1 MHLLDSTMFNLV
13 SGRNFTPE
21 EKIVVLVALNNF
33 NATIDQKKKDL
44 LRKYGTN
51 LEEAINTI
59 NGIQAE
65 KLIREAELKASPSA

>member
-1 MHLLDSTMFNLV
+1 MHLLDSTMANLV
-13 SGRNFTPE
+13 SGRNFTQE
-21 EKIVVLVALNNF
+21 EKIVVLVALANF
-33 NATIDQKKKDL
+33 NATVEQNQKNL

-65 KLIREAELKASPSA
+65 KLIREAELKANAST